1 VCICRPSLYKSVKL
15 LFLDEA
21 TYWSSNFDTNKFLWR
36 QIFSLKPEIFFDVW
50 PPIIISILALLQHFD
65 TFKSCLGSFYDLCL
79 RLRTTVLPILRI
91 KKRLKMNI
99 NWYKLIKLICFVTWN
114 YSTFICA
121 CMDLGFQKHYFG
133 HKIEIINLHWKLL
146 LLKKE
151 KEIADFNQVKTQKSV
166 NAHWEFCNG

>member
-1 VCICRPSLYKSVKL
+1 MGEFYWLYILANWHFLKSQQIDISLCL
-15 LFLDEA
+15 CQLFNQIK
-21 TYWSSNFDTNKFLWR
+21 NFDTVKSSLW
-36 QIFSLKPEIFFDVW
+36 
-50 PPIIISILALLQHFD
+50 
-65 TFKSCLGSFYDLCL
+65 SFYDLCL

-121 CMDLGFQKHYFG
+121 CMNLGFQKHYFG